1 VALVAVAD
9 TEVQL
14 LDLEIFQ
21 QQHLLKEIMAELQDQ
36 ENKAQV
42 VAVERERLEI
52 MDQQVQ
58 QIMVVEMVV

>member
-1 VALVAVAD
+1 VALVVVAD